1 MALALAFRR
10 TFTTAHRMLYR
21 ATGGT
26 LGGTLHGAPIL
37 LLRTTGRRTGRRR
50 ETPLIYAQVG
60 DRYVLVASNGGA
72 DQHPAWF
79 LNLAAD
85 PLVEVQVAR
94 TRTPMRARRASAA
107 ERAALWPRM
116 THTYPGYTTYQERT
130 RREIPVVLVEPLD
143 SEPEAGGG
151 PA

>member
-72 DQHPAWF
+72 DRHPAWF
-79 LNLAAD
+79 LNLTGD
-85 PLVEVQVAR
+85 PLVEVQLGRSRAQ
-94 TRTPMRARRASAA
+94 MRARPASPT

-116 THTYPGYTTYQERT
+116 SHTYPGYAAYQERT
-130 RREIPVVLVEPLD
+130 AREIPIVLAESLESPRPAPAGEP
-143 SEPEAGGG
+143 
-151 PA
+151 